1 MTSPLLTAII
11 TVPSQSRAQAIQY
24 ILWFGFY
31 ELNYHS
37 GNVLTLFPA
46 TSVFLEE
53 KRGLNK
59 KNWQP
64 CNWAPNYEVEKKPC
78 LCSLYLVESFD
89 SPDESIKIADAT
101 IDVFSRL
108 DLLSPASICTP
119 RITKFKKE
127 KRIVKTAGGGK
138 SIHYYSFVRI
148 LRAEKSLE
156 RTSCNGT
163 YRDP

>member
-53 KRGLNK
+53 KKG
-59 KNWQP
+59 
-64 CNWAPNYEVEKKPC
+64 
-78 LCSLYLVESFD
+78 
-89 SPDESIKIADAT
+89 
-101 IDVFSRL
+101 
-108 DLLSPASICTP
+108 
-119 RITKFKKE
+119 
-127 KRIVKTAGGGK
+127 VK
-138 SIHYYSFVRI
+138 
-148 LRAEKSLE
+148 
-156 RTSCNGT
+156 
-163 YRDP
+163 

>member
-59 KNWQP
+59 K
-64 CNWAPNYEVEKKPC
+64 
-78 LCSLYLVESFD
+78 
-89 SPDESIKIADAT
+89 KIGSHV
-101 IDVFSRL
+101 IGHQ
-108 DLLSPASICTP
+108 IM
-119 RITKFKKE
+119 K
-127 KRIVKTAGGGK
+127 
-138 SIHYYSFVRI
+138 
-148 LRAEKSLE
+148 
-156 RTSCNGT
+156 
-163 YRDP
+163 